1 MNWRRFFI
9 REGRLHPAWRVALY
23 LVAYPLSM
31 MAANAAVVIVYLK
44 VIHGSLAEL
53 TLQPMGALPLGLKL
67 GSILVTLAT
76 TLLVTYL
83 FRRFLDGRSFR
94 SLGFQRRP
102 GWLGEIAFGLA
113 LGFVLMGGIFLVEW
127 GCGWLTFEGFAWRS
141 EPLGGV
147 LLSLLAHVAFFAP
160 AAVEEEVAFRG
171 YVLQNL
177 REGWGIVPAVLLSS
191 AIFGLFHSLNPH
203 ASPLALADIAL
214 AGIVFSCAYLATG
227 SLWLPMAFH
236 FAWNFFQGPVFGF
249 PVSGLAVEGL
259 LATRVGASIVTGG
272 PFGPEGGLAGI
283 GANLA
288 GLALLWLWVRRSA
301 GN

>member
-94 SLGFQRRP
+94 SLGFQRQP
-102 GWLGEIAFGLA
+102 GWLGEITFGLA

>member
-23 LVAYPLSM
+23 LIAYPLSM
-31 MAANAAVVIVYLK
+31 MATNVAAVIVYLS
-44 VIHGSLAEL
+44 IAHGSLSEL
-53 TLQPMGALPLGLKL
+53 ALQPERALPLGLKL
-67 GSILVTLAT
+67 VSILATLAA

-83 FRRFLDGRSFR
+83 FCRFLDGRSFA
-94 SLGFQRRP
+94 SLGFQRRR
-102 GWLGEIAFGLA
+102 GWLREVAFGLA
-113 LGFVLMGGIFLVEW
+113 LGLVLMGGIFLVEW
-127 GCGWLTFEGFAWRS
+127 GCGWLAFEGFAWGS

-147 LLSLLAHVAFFAP
+147 LLSLLAHIAFFAP
-160 AAVEEEVAFRG
+160 AAIEEEVAFRG

-203 ASPLALADIAL
+203 VSPLALADIAL
-214 AGIVFSCAYLATG
+214 GGVVLSCAYLATG

-249 PVSGLAVEGL
+249 PVSGIAVEGL
-259 LATRVGASIVTGG
+259 LATRVGESIVTGG

-283 GANLA
+283 GANLV
-288 GLALLWLWVRRSA
+288 GLAFLWLWTRRSA

>member
-23 LVAYPLSM
+23 LIAYPLSM
-31 MAANAAVVIVYLK
+31 MAANVAVVIAYLK
-44 VIHGSLAEL
+44 AVHAPLDKLA
-53 TLQPMGALPLGLKL
+53 LQPLSALPLGLRL
-67 GSILVTLAT
+67 VSILATLAA

-83 FRRFLDGRSFR
+83 FCRFLDGRSFA
-94 SLGFQRRP
+94 SLGFQRRR
-102 GWLGEIAFGLA
+102 GWLREVAFGLA
-113 LGFVLMGGIFLVEW
+113 LGLVLMGGIFLVEW
-127 GCGWLTFEGFAWRS
+127 GCGWLAFEGFAWGS

-147 LLSLLAHVAFFAP
+147 LLSLLAHIAFFAP
-160 AAVEEEVAFRG
+160 AAIEEEVAFRG

-203 ASPLALADIAL
+203 VSPLALADIAL
-214 AGIVFSCAYLATG
+214 GGVVFSCAYLATG

-249 PVSGLAVEGL
+249 PVSGIAVEGL
-259 LATRVGASIVTGG
+259 LATRVGESIVTGG

-283 GANLA
+283 GANLV
-288 GLALLWLWVRRSA
+288 GLVLRWLWTRRSA